1 VNFDLKITKADILTM
16 VLLSVL
22 FFGMAAW
29 NLGRIDSPT
38 TDWETTEQASFYV
51 DLGSVQQV
59 QNVIVWVKMGNASA
73 QVFSGEPDSWN
84 SLGNFSLQDRATDYQ
99 VQKTL
104 AVNSNTRY
112 LRFDVTAVTFDSRP
126 NFSNWGVTNPT
137 DKDPSPYIQ
146 ITEIGLSDPNNLQV
160 LIVSVSGLNGTDATI
175 NNLVDEQSSL
185 EIPPTYMSKMY
196 FDEVYFARAAEDYVN
211 HVFPLERTHPPLGKL
226 IQAVGI
232 VAFGE
237 TPFGWRIMG
246 VIFGTLLVPLMYLLG
261 KKLFGTC
268 IGGFSAAF
276 LFTFDFMHFTMARIG
291 TVDTYVV
298 FFSLLS
304 QLFFLVYFSN
314 MLKKGW
320 KTSSVLPLLLAVVFF
335 ALGFS
340 TKWFIMWGTAGLL
353 ALLVAVRL
361 REVLRLKG
369 SLSDKYVA
377 FFAHPFLLLLGC
389 VGLVA
394 AIYFATYIPE
404 MLMGNSPM
412 TLFELQNAMFS
423 FHSGTVTDS
432 AAAPWW
438 SWPFM
443 FRLDGATV
451 PRWFDITYLPNS
463 TVSTI
468 TVFGNP
474 AVWWIGFVAMFFL
487 VFKAFHVEE
496 AFTVLKR
503 RLSKSVPEGQE
514 PVTVRGKGWDVTA
527 IYIVVVYL
535 FSWLTYVFVGRAT
548 YIYHYYLS
556 VPLICFATTYFINK
570 YWHKPLGK
578 VAAIILFAATVAL
591 FLAFYPVISGAPA
604 SSDYIHN
611 LKWFQSWFFA
621 P

>member
-1 VNFDLKITKADILTM
+1 MNFDLKITKADILTM

-29 NLGRIDSPT
+29 NVGRIDSPT

-73 QVFSGEPDSWN
+73 QVFSGEPGSWN

-146 ITEIGLSDPNNLQV
+146 ITEIGLSDPSNVQV
-160 LIVSVSGLNGTDATI
+160 PIASVVGLNGTDATI
-175 NNLVDEQSSL
+175 NALVDEQASL

-226 IQAVGI
+226 IQSVGI

-246 VIFGTLLVPLMYLLG
+246 VIFGTLMVPLMYLLG
-261 KKLFGTC
+261 KKLFGTW

-304 QLFFLVYFSN
+304 QLFFLVYFTN
-314 MLKKGW
+314 VPKKGW
-320 KTSSVLPLLLAVVFF
+320 KTASVLPLLLAVVFF

-353 ALLVAVRL
+353 TLLVAVRF
-361 REVLRLKG
+361 REILKLKG
-369 SLSDKYVA
+369 NLSEKYVA

-389 VGLVA
+389 IGVVA

-404 MLMGNSPM
+404 MLMGNSPL
-412 TLFELQNAMFS
+412 TIFNLQNAMFS
-423 FHSGTVTDS
+423 FHSGSVTDS

-443 FRLDGATV
+443 FRFDGASV

-474 AVWWIGFVAMFFL
+474 AVWWVGFAAML
-487 VFKAFHVEE
+487 VLAFKAFHAEE
-496 AFTVLKR
+496 VRTVLKR
-503 RLSKSVPEGQE
+503 RLSKSALEGQE
-514 PVTVRGKGWDVTA
+514 QVSIRGKGWDATA
-527 IYIVVVYL
+527 IYIVVVFL
-535 FSWLTYVFVGRAT
+535 FSWLTYVFIGRAT

-570 YWHKPLGK
+570 YWHKPSGK
-578 VAAIILFAATVAL
+578 IAAIILFAATVAL

-604 SSDYIHN
+604 SFDYIHN
-611 LKWFQSWFFA
+611 LKWFPSWFFA